1 MRRGRRIAS
10 GRQYAA
16 ARQHPDTC
24 TDSRADANTFTG
36 ADTQSNAC
44 ACAHSD
50 TYPYAYAYA
59 YAYANTHAYAHTN
72 ADTYAAPASRQPD
85 HFADRSKS
93 VRDYV
98 CVDAD
103 NLFGRQPSAR
113 RQRDG
118 GSRRH

>member
-24 TDSRADANTFTG
+24 TDSNTFTG
-36 ADTQSNAC
+36 TDAQSNAC
-44 ACAHSD
+44 A
-50 TYPYAYAYA
+50 
-59 YAYANTHAYAHTN
+59 NTYAH
-72 ADTYAAPASRQPD
+72 ADTYADPASCQPD

-93 VRDYV
+93 VRNYV

>member
-16 ARQHPDTC
+16 AGQHPGTC
-24 TDSRADANTFTG
+24 TDSNTFTG
-36 ADTQSNAC
+36 TDAQSNAC
-44 ACAHSD
+44 ANIYAHSD
-50 TYPYAYAYA
+50 TD
-59 YAYANTHAYAHTN
+59 TYAH
-72 ADTYAAPASRQPD
+72 ADTYAEPASRQPD

-98 CVDAD
+98 CVDTD

>member
-16 ARQHPDTC
+16 ALQHPGTC
-24 TDSRADANTFTG
+24 TDSRTDSNTFTG
-36 ADTQSNAC
+36 TDAQSNAC

-50 TYPYAYAYA
+50 TY
-59 YAYANTHAYAHTN
+59 AHSDTN
-72 ADTYAAPASRQPD
+72 ADPASRQPD

>member
-16 ARQHPDTC
+16 ARQHPGTC
-24 TDSRADANTFTG
+24 TDSNTFTG
-36 ADTQSNAC
+36 TDAQSNAC

-50 TYPYAYAYA
+50 TY
-59 YAYANTHAYAHTN
+59 AHSDTN
-72 ADTYAAPASRQPD
+72 ADPASRQPD

>member
-16 ARQHPDTC
+16 ARQHPGTC
-24 TDSRADANTFTG
+24 TNSRADANTFTG
-36 ADTQSNAC
+36 TDAQSNAC
-44 ACAHSD
+44 A
-50 TYPYAYAYA
+50 
-59 YAYANTHAYAHTN
+59 NTYAH
-72 ADTYAAPASRQPD
+72 ADTYAEPASRQPD

>member
-50 TYPYAYAYA
+50 TYTYA

>member
-16 ARQHPDTC
+16 ARQHPGTC
-24 TDSRADANTFTG
+24 TDSRTDSNTFTG
-36 ADTQSNAC
+36 TDAQSNAC
-44 ACAHSD
+44 A
-50 TYPYAYAYA
+50 
-59 YAYANTHAYAHTN
+59 NTYAH
-72 ADTYAAPASRQPD
+72 ADTYADTYAEPAFRQPD

-93 VRDYV
+93 VPYYV

>member
-16 ARQHPDTC
+16 ARQHPGTC
-24 TDSRADANTFTG
+24 TDSNTFTG
-36 ADTQSNAC
+36 TDAQSNTFTGTDAQSNAC
-44 ACAHSD
+44 ANTYAHADTYAHSD
-50 TYPYAYAYA
+50 T
-59 YAYANTHAYAHTN
+59 N
-72 ADTYAAPASRQPD
+72 ADPASRQPD

>member
-16 ARQHPDTC
+16 ARQHPGTC
-24 TDSRADANTFTG
+24 TDSNTFTG
-36 ADTQSNAC
+36 TDAQSNAC
-44 ACAHSD
+44 ANTYAHADTYADTYAHSD
-50 TYPYAYAYA
+50 T
-59 YAYANTHAYAHTN
+59 N
-72 ADTYAAPASRQPD
+72 ADPASRQPD

>member
-1 MRRGRRIAS
+1 VRRGRRIAS

-44 ACAHSD
+44 AHSD
-50 TYPYAYAYA
+50 TYA